1 MAGMSGEGPAT
12 GSGTNG
18 LSPRE
23 RLIDAFMA
31 LLAERRFERIDIKDI
46 AERAGVP
53 LVDFRAE
60 FGSTFDIL
68 SAFAKK
74 IDRQVLAGLEQPDA
88 DSTPRERLFDVLMKR
103 FELLVP
109 YRKALANLRPSAFAM
124 PQLGIALSQIT
135 LRSMQWMLAGAGLE
149 SAGMRGMVRA
159 QGLAVLFARVFETW
173 LDDSDPGLARTM
185 AKLDRELSKAATW
198 SSRFEELCNFL
209 PRLPRGR
216 RFRRHRRHDWGGDH
230 PDTSR
235 PGDESMPAAAI

>member
-1 MAGMSGEGPAT
+1 MAGMSGEGTAT
-12 GSGTNG
+12 GAGPNG
-18 LSPRE
+18 VSPRD

-31 LLAERRFERIDIKDI
+31 LLAERRFERIDLKDI

-53 LVDFRAE
+53 LVDFRGE

-68 SAFAKK
+68 AAFAKK
-74 IDRQVLAGLEQPDA
+74 IDRQVLAGIEPPDV
-88 DSTPRERLFDVLMKR
+88 DSTPRERLFDVLMQR

-109 YRKALANLRPSAFAM
+109 YRKALENLRPSAFAI
-124 PQLGIALSQIT
+124 PPLGVALSQIT
-135 LRSMQWMLAGAGLE
+135 LRSMQWMLAAADINT
-149 SAGMRGMVRA
+149 SGMRGMVRA

-198 SSRFEELCNFL
+198 SSRLQEVCNFL

-216 RFRRHRRHDWGGDH
+216 RFRRRGCGTAE
-230 PDTSR
+230 PTAS